1 MGLTS
6 SRNIPPVASIPDSYI
21 AVSICRWATEVRV
34 MNATQDVEEMLVR
47 LDQELIAKSGVNR
60 GPLVNYHGTLKII
73 FGSISA
79 VGRNMSSS
87 GVLISANMEYFGLRL
102 IEEMYNLGYNLM
114 ISSDLARYADNGTWF
129 FAKSEIVGEKRA
141 PARVCVITP
150 GSGLGYQ
157 SNNKLILMRH
167 DEKIKTAVKL
177 AIEDGWPSGVT
188 KSEDYTTLGEKVHVL
203 SFGGLWG
210 YIKEAGIH
218 SRKTIC
224 SLVGRM
230 GELHWR
236 LLSSS
241 NLRGAGDAYFFIYD
255 PAFSA
260 TPSDFCMLALAKKN
274 RLRLINCYHLL
285 EPLEKAITLAGFSVL
300 EKIDYHGCYEIKILG
315 TPWWTNHG
323 PQAAAACRSLSR
335 VMEVFGQHSYT
346 PLYAIDV
353 SRRPTEKGSILFRRN
368 PFPMN
373 SKYACLSLHG
383 ANTLRLLDFP
393 PDVRVSMKEA
403 LYQFYPMGVRNEVH
417 LPDSNLE
424 INVLAM
430 PWSQLPNNYN
440 NKAGCQL
447 HMRGVLGKMMA
458 IAAQFGWHVSIS
470 ADVSCAVI
478 GKQKKPVDV
487 NSLYFVKLM

>member
-21 AVSICRWATEVRV
+21 AVSICRWGAEVRV
-34 MNATQDVEEMLVR
+34 MNANQDVEEMLAR
-47 LDQELIAKSGVNR
+47 LDQEIINISGVNR
-60 GPLVNYHGTLKII
+60 GPRLVNYYGTLEID
-73 FGSISA
+73 FGA
-79 VGRNMSSS
+79 TAALGRNMRN
-87 GVLISANMEYFGLRL
+87 GVLICANLEYFGLRL
-102 IEEMYNLGYNLM
+102 IEEMYILGYNLM
-114 ISSDLARYADNGTWF
+114 VSSDLDRYADNGTWF
-129 FAKSEIVGEKRA
+129 FAKSEIVWEKRA

-150 GSGLGYQ
+150 GSGQGYQ

-188 KSEDYTTLGEKVHVL
+188 KSEDYTTMGEKVHVF

-210 YIKEAGIH
+210 YVKEAGIH
-218 SRKTIC
+218 SRKTMC
-224 SLVGRM
+224 SLVGGM

-274 RLRLINCYHLL
+274 RLRLINCDHLL
-285 EPLEKAITLAGFSVL
+285 EPLEKAITLAGFSIH
-300 EKIDYHGCYEIKILG
+300 EKLDYHGCNEIRLLG
-315 TPWWTNHG
+315 IPWWATG
-323 PQAAAACRSLSR
+323 PQAIAASRSLSR
-335 VMEVFGQHSYT
+335 IMEVFGQHNYT

-353 SRRPTEKGSILFRRN
+353 SRRPTEKGSILFRKN

-373 SKYACLSLHG
+373 SKYACLSLNG

-393 PDVRVSMKEA
+393 PDICVSMKEA
-403 LYQFYPMGVRNEVH
+403 LYQFYPMGVRNEVQ
-417 LPDSNLE
+417 LSDSNLE
-424 INVLAM
+424 INVLAS
-430 PWSQLPNNYN
+430 PWAHFPNNYN
-440 NKAGCQL
+440 KKAGCQL

-458 IAAQFGWHVSIS
+458 IAAQFGWYVSIS
-470 ADVSCAVI
+470 ADVSCVII
-478 GKQKKPVDV
+478 GKRHHPLDV